1 MGFITRVK
9 NIATGK
15 NENERRQE
23 AAANAEIRKKAFA
36 TQLRE
41 REKFQVKLAAER
53 EKIAY
58 ENKVKALRKPKP
70 SFFNKEN
77 YSSPFGQPRI
87 ISKPVQR
94 NIKKKKKGKY
104 KIKYITRPQ
113 IQQPRRVDILGMDR
127 F

>member
-1 MGFITRVK
+1 
-9 NIATGK
+9 
-15 NENERRQE
+15 
-23 AAANAEIRKKAFA
+23 ANAEIRKKAFA